1 MKYLVFK
8 KLHSCSGCTVLHP
21 THTCTLVHN
30 NLFRIASVSLL
41 MHPVNKRNLEKG
53 KRKWM
58 WKRCFQKQTEM
69 QVKMKVKLEHF
80 LCLVYIFKIIKTLC
94 IAPEMM
100 ACVLLPLSVSLCL
113 PSNGNY
119 FFSQFSEKSKVSQGK
134 TNEG

>member
-21 THTCTLVHN
+21 THTLVHN

-113 PSNGNY
+113 PSNGN
-119 FFSQFSEKSKVSQGK
+119 FFFLSLAKSLNSAKGK
-134 TNEG
+134 LMRVNV